1 MSKASRRYPNF
12 ASACRQRNVT
22 LFTGKGVKVFL
33 IKMIMCYNHG
43 KRWDLW
49 TSSPRI
55 LSEDARFPFGNS
67 GNKCRRGLEKT
78 LFTCAFLNWIIS
90 PCALEKR
97 EAKHNKSLP

>member
-67 GNKCRRGLEKT
+67 GYQMLKRARENSVY
-78 LFTCAFLNWIIS
+78 LFFS
-90 PCALEKR
+90 
-97 EAKHNKSLP
+97 